1 MIWLVHWYNCK
12 GPHGAHE
19 DDEEFSLLLLT
30 GEEMGG
36 ASSLVVLKETRL
48 SSSSCNRDA
57 LWLSS
62 DTCVFKDAIVSSY
75 SWNDMEM
82 IHWTPHTI
90 VVLFSKDSLL
100 K

>member
-1 MIWLVHWYNCK
+1 
-12 GPHGAHE
+12 
-19 DDEEFSLLLLT
+19 
-30 GEEMGG
+30 MGG

-75 SWNDMEM
+75 S
-82 IHWTPHTI
+82 
-90 VVLFSKDSLL
+90 
-100 K
+100 